1 MSVFLIFCDA
11 ALLLSFILGLIRF
24 ILGPSTLDRILAF
37 DLMAICIVGVVVL
50 FSIQAATSFYL
61 EILLIFGL
69 LGFTTTVAFMDSL
82 FRSKKGSHDG

>member
-1 MSVFLIFCDA
+1 MTLFLFFCDA
-11 ALLLSFILGLIRF
+11 ILLLSFILGLARF

-37 DLMAICIVGVVVL
+37 DLMAICIIGVVIL
-50 FSIQAATSFYL
+50 FSIQTSTSFYL

-82 FRSKKGSHDG
+82 FRSKRGSSHE